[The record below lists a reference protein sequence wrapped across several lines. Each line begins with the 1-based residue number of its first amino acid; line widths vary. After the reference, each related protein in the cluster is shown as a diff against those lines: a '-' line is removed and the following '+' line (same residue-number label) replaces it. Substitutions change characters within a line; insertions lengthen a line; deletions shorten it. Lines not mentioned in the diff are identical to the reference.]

1 MVIQAFNKIG
11 TGPLSDDVKAYTAEG
26 VPEQPPSQATCTTLT
41 SQTIR
46 VSWVS
51 PPLTSANGVIKGYK
65 VIYGPSDTWYGKY
78 HQYTKCRINF
88 DFYQQNTVFSCVPR
102 FLMDLCQ

>member
-1 MVIQAFNKIG
+1 MIQAYNKIG

-26 VPEQPPSQATCTTLT
+26 IPEQPPSQATCTTLT

-78 HQYTKCRINF
+78 CNIF
-88 DFYQQNTVFSCVPR
+88 WSCLTSPLYHTNR
-102 FLMDLCQ
+102 LLG